1 MRECGNRAL
10 TPLRPEPYT
19 ALMPATFSSHHYNF
33 DCRTLIISGVKLIP
47 WICSGVLLPQA
58 LADIRLGEF
67 VDEFVD
73 RREFVNRRDV
83 LSLIFGAV

>member
-1 MRECGNRAL
+1 LAAVRRNL
-10 TPLRPEPYT
+10 THGAELLAAVGT
-19 ALMPATFSSHHYNF
+19 ALVAV
-33 DCRTLIISGVKLIP
+33 RLGVRLDDGQRI
-47 WICSGVLLPQA
+47 LPQA

-83 LSLIFGAV
+83 LSLIFGAD

>member
-1 MRECGNRAL
+1 L

-19 ALMPATFSSHHYNF
+19 ALMPATSSSRHYNF
-33 DCRTLIISGVKLIP
+33 NCRTFIICGVKLIP
-47 WICSGVLLPQA
+47 WICFGVLLPPA
-58 LADIRLGEF
+58 LTDIPLGEF

-83 LSLIFGAV
+83 LSLIFGTV

>member
-1 MRECGNRAL
+1 M
-10 TPLRPEPYT
+10 PLRPEPYT
-19 ALMPATFSSHHYNF
+19 ALMPATFSSRHYNF

-47 WICSGVLLPQA
+47 WICSGVLLPRA

>member
-1 MRECGNRAL
+1 
-10 TPLRPEPYT
+10 
-19 ALMPATFSSHHYNF
+19 MPATFSSRHYNS
-33 DCRTLIISGVKLIP
+33 DCRTLIISSVKLIP
-47 WICSGVLLPQA
+47 WICSSVLLPPA

-83 LSLIFGAV
+83 LSLIFGAD